1 MSVFEVSRTFIRGFL
16 RQPHHPQVVWNVV
29 HRTNSTAS
37 NQLSL
42 IKKLRDQTG
51 APISDV
57 KKALEQAGWNMG
69 MHQY

>member
-1 MSVFEVSRTFIRGFL
+1 MSLLEVSRTLIRGFL
-16 RQPHHPQVVWNVV
+16 RQPHHAQVVWNVAR
-29 HRTNSTAS
+29 RTNSSAS

-69 MHQY
+69 MH